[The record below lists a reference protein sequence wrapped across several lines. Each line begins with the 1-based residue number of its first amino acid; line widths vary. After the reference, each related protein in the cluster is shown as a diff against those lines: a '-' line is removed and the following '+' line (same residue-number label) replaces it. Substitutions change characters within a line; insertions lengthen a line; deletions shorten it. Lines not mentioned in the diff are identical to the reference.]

1 MFKRI
6 DNNID
11 FAENENKISDYWNEI
26 NEFEKSLDI
35 RKD

>member
-6 DNNID
+6 ANNID

-26 NEFEKSLDI
+26 NAFEKS
-35 RKD
+35 